1 MASGSHAIYTGSATC
16 LATCLPICLAVHTGH
31 VLTNT
36 GNQGPPF
43 VLVAWRWPRPN
54 FLVLDHSIIVALK
67 LPRLVRLLWRRQN
80 WSILGICDDLF
91 DDGRVLGTK
100 DHDLTIPQTSEHR
113 RNSFSSS
120 EWTYLFLRCC
130 WEGRSHIV
138 DKAVAPS
145 FSMPEQPG
153 HTTPSRTFAKCHFPQ
168 TSCSSRL
175 PYICSPRYNHDF
187 DKPSGNAIW
196 VEPTGNASS
205 KVLPPCSSTGAFS
218 HLPG

>member
-138 DKAVAPS
+138 GKAVAPS

-153 HTTPSRTFAKCHFPQ
+153 HTTPHFAHLQSAIFHKPHVRPDCPTFAAPGTIT
-168 TSCSSRL
+168 TST
-175 PYICSPRYNHDF
+175 SPAETPF
-187 DKPSGNAIW
+187 W
-196 VEPTGNASS
+196 
-205 KVLPPCSSTGAFS
+205 
-218 HLPG
+218 